1 VEHPRGK
8 GIYKFRKVMG
18 IPRKVVQDFFLTEN
32 AVCGVSVREHK
43 QIF

>member
-1 VEHPRGK
+1 
-8 GIYKFRKVMG
+8 MG

-32 AVCGVSVREHK
+32 AACGVSVREHK